1 MNTHERKQDV
11 IFTRRYQ
18 WLGLVVIS
26 LLSIPLHF
34 TYEWLGQQAVIGLFT
49 PTNESI
55 WEHLKLIYW
64 PIVLWWGIGFIVFRN
79 SKQLSWLKWLTAATV
94 SLMVIMAFIVGWY
107 YTWVYGVGKS
117 SSLIHMSS
125 LFIAVPIGQLLGIHV
140 YRVVKPRFIY
150 QVISL
155 ILFILFGV
163 MFIYFTFAAPDLP
176 IFVIPN

>member
-34 TYEWLGQQAVIGLFT
+34 TYEWLGQQAIIGLFT

-64 PIVLWWGIGFIVFRN
+64 PIVL
-79 SKQLSWLKWLTAATV
+79 
-94 SLMVIMAFIVGWY
+94 
-107 YTWVYGVGKS
+107 
-117 SSLIHMSS
+117 
-125 LFIAVPIGQLLGIHV
+125 
-140 YRVVKPRFIY
+140 
-150 QVISL
+150 
-155 ILFILFGV
+155 
-163 MFIYFTFAAPDLP
+163 
-176 IFVIPN
+176 